1 VVVRSVSGRGF
12 GSVKRETSQGEVAR
26 QKDAG
31 RMEWLRWGKLEALDL
46 RATTVGTESVAAL
59 GSGSPPRSTFIL
71 VIIPLRKPL
80 FASLSVRSQ
89 PSMYLE

>member
-1 VVVRSVSGRGF
+1 MVVRSVSGRGF
-12 GSVKRETSQGEVAR
+12 GSVKRETSRGKVAR

-31 RMEWLRWGKLEALDL
+31 RMEWLRWGKLDL

-59 GSGSPPRSTFIL
+59 GSGSPPRSTFVL
-71 VIIPLRKPL
+71 VIILLRKPL

-89 PSMYLE
+89 PSMYLVE